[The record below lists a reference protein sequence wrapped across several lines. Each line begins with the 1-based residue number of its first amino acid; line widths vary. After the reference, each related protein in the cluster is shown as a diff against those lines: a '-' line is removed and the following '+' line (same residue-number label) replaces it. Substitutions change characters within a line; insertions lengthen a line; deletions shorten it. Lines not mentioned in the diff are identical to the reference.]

1 MRIFSAQTQL
11 SETVAES
18 LQSLARTHY
27 ENFPVGSFLLSKEL
41 RKPIHLV
48 YAFARVADDIAD
60 EGDAS
65 KETRLT
71 LLDEW
76 ENQLKRALAAEKSDN
91 FFRELADMV
100 AEYGIPPSLLSDLIA
115 AFRMDVCGT
124 EYDTF
129 DDLKFYC
136 QHSANPI
143 GRILLHIVGCA
154 DEANCRLS
162 DAVCTALQLTNFWQ
176 DLGIDIK
183 RNRDYIPNE
192 DFRRFGVTKE
202 DLRLNGVEGKVR
214 PLLKY
219 QVDRTKEFFL
229 EGKALLHS
237 INKKFAF
244 ELKLTHCGGMRM
256 LEKIELM
263 QYDTLHRRPALS
275 KFDWAVILTR
285 SLRTR

>member
-1 MRIFSAQTQL
+1 
-11 SETVAES
+11 VAES
-18 LQSLARTHY
+18 LQSLAQSHY

-76 ENQLKRALAAEKSDN
+76 ENQLKRALARQKSDN
-91 FFRELADMV
+91 FFRELAGMI
-100 AEYGIPPSLLSDLIA
+100 AKYAIPPSLLSDLIA
-115 AFRMDVCGT
+115 AFRMDARGT

-129 DDLKFYC
+129 DDLKYYC

-143 GRILLHIVGCA
+143 GRILLHILGCA
-154 DEANCRLS
+154 DETNCRYS

-192 DFRRFGVTKE
+192 DLHRFGVTKK
-202 DLRLNGVEGKVR
+202 DLRLDGGTGKVL

-219 QVDRTKEFFL
+219 QVDRTREFFL
-229 EGKALLHS
+229 EGKALIHS

-244 ELKLTHCGGMRM
+244 ELILTHHGGMRM

-275 KFDWAVILTR
+275 TFDWAVILMR
-285 SLRTR
+285 SLTTR

>member
-65 KETRLT
+65 EETRLT

-76 ENQLKRALAAEKSDN
+76 ENQLKRALAREKSDN
-91 FFRELADMV
+91 FFRELADMI
-100 AEYGIPPSLLSDLIA
+100 AEYAIPPSLLSDLIA
-115 AFRMDVCGT
+115 AFRMDARGT

-143 GRILLHIVGCA
+143 GRILLHVLGCA
-154 DEANCRLS
+154 DETNCRLS
-162 DAVCTALQLTNFWQ
+162 DAICTALQLTNFWQ

-192 DFRRFGVTKE
+192 DFCRFGVTRE
-202 DLRLNGVEGKVR
+202 DLRLDGGTGKVR

-229 EGKALLHS
+229 DGKALIHS
-237 INKKFAF
+237 INKTFAF
-244 ELKLTHCGGMRM
+244 ELKLTYCGGMRM

>member
-27 ENFPVGSFLLSKEL
+27 ENFPVGSFFLSKEL
-41 RKPIHLV
+41 RRPIHLV

-76 ENQLKRALAAEKSDN
+76 ENQLKRALAREKSDN
-91 FFRELADMV
+91 FFRELADMI
-100 AEYGIPPSLLSDLIA
+100 AEYAVPPSLLSDLIA
-115 AFRMDVCGT
+115 AFRMDARGT

-143 GRILLHIVGCA
+143 GRILLYVLGCA
-154 DEANCRLS
+154 DETNCRLS
-162 DAVCTALQLTNFWQ
+162 DSVCTALQLTNFWQ

-202 DLRLNGVEGKVR
+202 DLRLDGGTAKVR
-214 PLLKY
+214 SLLKY

-229 EGKALLHS
+229 QGNALVHS
-237 INKKFAF
+237 IDKKFVF

-263 QYDTLHRRPALS
+263 QYDTIHRRPALS
-275 KFDWAVILTR
+275 KFDWAVIFTR
-285 SLRTR
+285 SLTTR

>member
-1 MRIFSAQTQL
+1 MRIFSAQSQ
-11 SETVAES
+11 SFGTVAES

-60 EGDAS
+60 EGNAS
-65 KETRLT
+65 KDTRLT

-76 ENQLKRALAAEKSDN
+76 ENQLKRALAGEKSDI
-91 FFRELADMV
+91 FFRELADMI
-100 AEYGIPPSLLSDLIA
+100 AQYAIPHSLFSDLIA
-115 AFRMDVCGT
+115 AFKMDARGT
-124 EYDTF
+124 VYETF

-136 QHSANPI
+136 KHSANPI
-143 GRILLHIVGCA
+143 GRILLHILGCA
-154 DEANCRLS
+154 DEANCKLS
-162 DAVCTALQLTNFWQ
+162 DAICTALQLTNFWQ

-183 RNRDYIPNE
+183 RNRDYIPSE
-192 DFRRFGVTKE
+192 DCRRFGVTKE
-202 DLRLNGVEGKVR
+202 DLKSGEGDGKVP

-244 ELKLTHCGGMRM
+244 ELKLTYCGGMRM
-256 LEKIELM
+256 LEKIELI

-285 SLRTR
+285 SLITR

>member
-1 MRIFSAQTQL
+1 MRIFSVQTQI

-27 ENFPVGSFLLSKEL
+27 ENFPVGSFLLSKKL

-60 EGDAS
+60 EGNAS

-76 ENQLKRALAAEKSDN
+76 ENQLKRALARKNSDN
-91 FFRELADMV
+91 FFRELADVV
-100 AEYGIPPSLLSDLIA
+100 AEYAIPPSLLSDLIA
-115 AFRMDVCGT
+115 AFRMDARGT

-143 GRILLHIVGCA
+143 GRILLHVLGCA
-154 DEANCRLS
+154 DETNCRLS

-202 DLRLNGVEGKVR
+202 DLRLAGAIGKVR

-229 EGKALLHS
+229 EGNALRHS

-275 KFDWAVILTR
+275 KFDWAVILMR
-285 SLRTR
+285 SLTTR

>member
-1 MRIFSAQTQL
+1 MRIFSAQSQL
-11 SETVAES
+11 SETVAKP
-18 LQSLARTHY
+18 LQSIARTHY
-27 ENFPVGSFLLSKEL
+27 ENFPVGSFLLPKEL

-48 YAFARVADDIAD
+48 YAFARVADDIVD

-65 KETRLT
+65 EETRLT
-71 LLDEW
+71 LLYEW
-76 ENQLKRALAAEKSDN
+76 ENQLKRALAREKSDN
-91 FFRELADMV
+91 FFRELADMI
-100 AEYGIPPSLLSDLIA
+100 AEYAIPPSLLSDLIT
-115 AFRMDVCGT
+115 AFRMDARGT
-124 EYDTF
+124 EYDSF

-136 QHSANPI
+136 RHSANPI
-143 GRILLHIVGCA
+143 GRILLHVLGCA
-154 DEANCRLS
+154 DETNCRLS

-202 DLRLNGVEGKVR
+202 DLRLDGGTGKVR

-219 QVDRTKEFFL
+219 QVDRTREFFL
-229 EGKALLHS
+229 EGKALIHS

-244 ELKLTHCGGMRM
+244 ELKLTHYGGMRM

-275 KFDWAVILTR
+275 KFDWAVILMR
-285 SLRTR
+285 SLTTR

>member
-1 MRIFSAQTQL
+1 MRIFSTHTQL
-11 SETVAES
+11 RETVAES
-18 LQSLARTHY
+18 LQSLAQTHY
-27 ENFPVGSFLLSKEL
+27 ENFPVGSFLVSKEL

-76 ENQLKRALAAEKSDN
+76 ENRLKRALAREKSDS
-91 FFRELADMV
+91 FFRELADMIV
-100 AEYGIPPSLLSDLIA
+100 EHAIPPSLFSDLVT
-115 AFRMDVCGT
+115 AFRMDARGT

-143 GRILLHIVGCA
+143 GRILLHILGCA
-154 DEANCRLS
+154 DEFNCSRS
-162 DAVCTALQLTNFWQ
+162 DSVCTALQLTNFWQ

-202 DLRLNGVEGKVR
+202 DLRADGGTGKVQ

-219 QVDRTKEFFL
+219 QVDRTKEFFVD
-229 EGKALLHS
+229 GKALIYT

-244 ELKLTHCGGMRM
+244 ELKLTHYGGMRM
-256 LEKIELM
+256 LEKIESM
-263 QYDTLHRRPALS
+263 HYDTRHCQPALS
-275 KFDWAVILTR
+275 KFDWAVIFVR
-285 SLRTR
+285 SLTIR

>member
-1 MRIFSAQTQL
+1 MRIFSTQTQL
-11 SETVAES
+11 PETVAKS

-65 KETRLT
+65 EETRLT
-71 LLDEW
+71 LLNEW
-76 ENQLKRALAAEKSDN
+76 ENQLKRALAREKSDN
-91 FFRELADMV
+91 FFRELADMI
-100 AEYGIPPSLLSDLIA
+100 AEYAIPPALLSDLIV
-115 AFRMDVCGT
+115 AFRMDARGT
-124 EYDTF
+124 KYDTF

-143 GRILLHIVGCA
+143 GRILLHVLGCA
-154 DEANCRLS
+154 DENNCRLS

-192 DFRRFGVTKE
+192 DFHHFGVSRE
-202 DLRLNGVEGKVR
+202 DLRLGGETGKVR

-219 QVDRTKEFFL
+219 QIDRTKDFFL
-229 EGKALLHS
+229 DGKALIHS

-263 QYDTLHRRPALS
+263 QYDTLRRRPVLS

-285 SLRTR
+285 SLTTR

>member
-1 MRIFSAQTQL
+1 MQKQL

-41 RKPIHLV
+41 RKPVHLV

-76 ENQLKRALAAEKSDN
+76 ENQLKRALAREKSDN
-91 FFRELADMV
+91 FFRELAEMI
-100 AEYGIPPSLLSDLIA
+100 AEYTIPPSLFSDLVT
-115 AFRMDVCGT
+115 AFRMDARGT

-136 QHSANPI
+136 RHSANPI
-143 GRILLHIVGCA
+143 GRILLHILGCA
-154 DEANCRLS
+154 DETNCRLS
-162 DAVCTALQLTNFWQ
+162 DAICTALQLTNFLQ

-192 DFRRFGVTKE
+192 DFRRFGVSKE
-202 DLRLNGVEGKVR
+202 DLRFDGGSGKVR

-219 QVDRTKEFFL
+219 QVDRTKDFFL
-229 EGKALLHS
+229 DGKALIHS

-244 ELKLTHCGGMRM
+244 ELKLTLGGGMRM

-263 QYDTLHRRPALS
+263 QYDTLHRRPSLS
-275 KFDWAVILTR
+275 KFDRAAILTR
-285 SLRTR
+285 SLTIR

>member
-100 AEYGIPPSLLSDLIA
+100 AEYGICLLYTSPS
-115 AFRMDVCGT
+115 
-124 EYDTF
+124 
-129 DDLKFYC
+129 
-136 QHSANPI
+136 
-143 GRILLHIVGCA
+143 
-154 DEANCRLS
+154 
-162 DAVCTALQLTNFWQ
+162 
-176 DLGIDIK
+176 
-183 RNRDYIPNE
+183 
-192 DFRRFGVTKE
+192 
-202 DLRLNGVEGKVR
+202 
-214 PLLKY
+214 
-219 QVDRTKEFFL
+219 
-229 EGKALLHS
+229 
-237 INKKFAF
+237 
-244 ELKLTHCGGMRM
+244 
-256 LEKIELM
+256 
-263 QYDTLHRRPALS
+263 
-275 KFDWAVILTR
+275 
-285 SLRTR
+285 